1 MQTQIIL
8 TTPEAI
14 KQILITALTEYEKA
28 TAEKD
33 SETKVFSINKV
44 SKILG
49 VSHTTV
55 KNLVESETLRTTPDN
70 KITEKELN
78 RYLQNSE
85 K

>member
-1 MQTQIIL
+1 MQNQIIL

-14 KQILITALTEYEKA
+14 KELIIKALEEYDITKTEKS
-28 TAEKD
+28 

-55 KNLVESETLRTTPDN
+55 KNLVENETIKTTPDN

-78 RYLQNSE
+78 LYLAN

>member
-1 MQTQIIL
+1 MQNPIIVTTPDTIKQIIL
-8 TTPEAI
+8 
-14 KQILITALTEYEKA
+14 KALQEHDKA
-28 TAEKD
+28 KSEVI

-55 KNLVESETLRTTPDN
+55 KNLVENETLKTTSDN

-78 RYLQNSE
+78 RYLSN
-85 K
+85 KL